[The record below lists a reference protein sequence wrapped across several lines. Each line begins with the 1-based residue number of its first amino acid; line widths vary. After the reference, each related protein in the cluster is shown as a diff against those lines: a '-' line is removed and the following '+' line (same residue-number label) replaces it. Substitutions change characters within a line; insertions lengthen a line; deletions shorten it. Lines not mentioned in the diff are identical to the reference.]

1 MSCFEHISM
10 KCKGNIPDCF
20 AAVKQIV
27 RMPIVIV
34 ILMNVMAAM
43 TMLTEFGIDQRK
55 RFLTKKAT

>member
-1 MSCFEHISM
+1 M